1 MNPFSTTFRHLLAS
15 KKITVNELSNIT
27 MIDHSTLYKVANGTR
42 KPSGTDMVKR
52 ISDALCL
59 SQREWLDLRDAYYLT
74 ILGPSRFFGGRNV
87 TELLNHLGSRKKTAS
102 VPFDIS
108 AEDILADYP
117 DQKVLSDADEIRLA
131 LFCTL
136 TDAGT
141 AKNSEIRLFTTTL
154 TVELAGMLHYLCV
167 LFPDIRI
174 RHLVV
179 FDNARNVTENGRLYN
194 LTTLSRILPLIANYK
209 NYRVSCLY
217 TDISSLQCFGT
228 MPGEIIITDR
238 ACTVYSRDADHAVF
252 SKKPD
257 LIAMWDEI
265 FDRLY
270 GTSFDYFTY
279 LSPASFFS
287 EIQGSIQSDRR
298 KIQRYVL
305 NPGLCS
311 ILLLNPDA
319 DIERLARRIN
329 FSDENDQKIFLT
341 GLTDFLPKQ
350 KSFLLNQG
358 EHLTL
363 LSTRQGIEYF
373 VKTGYVNEIGSA
385 ILPPLSCA
393 ERLIYLKRWQDL
405 YEKGQYTLLDFPA
418 LRRDTRT
425 CLYVTP
431 TDLHLQI
438 SSEDGHFL
446 TERVQ
451 EPGIAALFYWYCE
464 FISKEYLMDRD
475 EALSFF
481 GECARELSEKA
492 AKSVSPA

>member
-136 TDAGT
+136 TDAG
-141 AKNSEIRLFTTTL
+141 RFLQF
-154 TVELAGMLHYLCV
+154 LAHSV
-167 LFPDIRI
+167 PDIRI

-405 YEKGQYTLLDFPA
+405 YEKGQYTLLDFP
-418 LRRDTRT
+418 TR
-425 CLYVTP
+425 
-431 TDLHLQI
+431 
-438 SSEDGHFL
+438 
-446 TERVQ
+446 
-451 EPGIAALFYWYCE
+451 A
-464 FISKEYLMDRD
+464 
-475 EALSFF
+475 
-481 GECARELSEKA
+481 
-492 AKSVSPA
+492 PACT